1 MRKWNKEAAPN
12 NNMTSADIEFSMRN
26 NKENIEFS
34 MRNNKENI
42 EFSEELADGGER
54 NERYEGQKNKEH

>member
-12 NNMTSADIEFSMRN
+12 NNMTSAD
-26 NKENIEFS
+26 IEFS

-54 NERYEGQKNKEH
+54 NERYEGQKNKER